1 MNHPS
6 EAHAPGDRPDGRR
19 RAALPAVA
27 GKSPAGGTPA
37 ALEAELRARWS
48 SAAPRERRLV
58 GLALAAL
65 ALTLIWMVAVQP
77 AWRVLQTTPAKLDAL
92 EAQYQRMQR
101 LAAEAEALR
110 KLPVVSPAQADAA
123 LVAASERLG
132 PNARLSLQGQRASLD
147 INGVPGEALLA
158 WLGEVRSA
166 ARARPE
172 QLRLTRG
179 PTGYSGNIVL
189 TLARPG

>member
-1 MNHPS
+1 MNPS
-6 EAHAPGDRPDGRR
+6 PTNGSGGEVGRPLR
-19 RAALPAVA
+19 A
-27 GKSPAGGTPA
+27 GKASVPASKPPVGGA
-37 ALEAELRARWS
+37 AGAFGAELRARWS
-48 SAAPRERRLV
+48 SAAPRDRRLI

-65 ALTLIWMVAVQP
+65 ALALTWLVAVQP
-77 AWRVLQTTPAKLDAL
+77 AWRVLQTAPAKLDAL
-92 EAQYQRMQR
+92 ETQYQQMQR
-101 LAAEAEALR
+101 LAAEAQELR

-132 PNARLSLQGQRASLD
+132 PNARLTLQGGRASLELT
-147 INGVPGEALLA
+147 GVPGEALLA

-179 PTGYSGNIVL
+179 PTGYSGSIVL
-189 TLARPG
+189 NLARP

>member
-1 MNHPS
+1 MTPS
-6 EAHAPGDRPDGRR
+6 QVNGPGGGEAGVSRAGS
-19 RAALPAVA
+19 RAAPSHKLATGVLPGAF
-27 GKSPAGGTPA
+27 GS
-37 ALEAELRARWS
+37 ELRARWS

-65 ALTLIWMVAVQP
+65 ALTLTWLVAVQP
-77 AWRVLQTTPAKLDAL
+77 AWRVLQTTPARLDAL
-92 EAQYQRMQR
+92 EAQHQQMQR
-101 LAAEAEALR
+101 LAAEAQELR

-132 PNARLSLQGQRASLD
+132 PNARLTLQGGRASLEV
-147 INGVPGEALLA
+147 NGVPGEALLA

-179 PTGYSGNIVL
+179 PAGYSGSIVL
-189 TLARPG
+189 NLARPG